1 MQLDLDALAGRALD
15 RILADQAA
23 SAYQATIQTC
33 IQAGQ
38 ELENKRLENDQ
49 RRFEMKSEMLDKY
62 AAEIVGPFKNA
73 NVTVLWGVAIL
84 AFIDV
89 LLVAGKI
96 ITPGDRLVSSEVVMA
111 LVGATTVQ
119 LGASMFVVAKG
130 LFQPRD
136 NG

>member
-15 RILADQAA
+15 QILADQNV

-62 AAEIVGPFKNA
+62 ASEIVGPFKNA
-73 NVTVLWGVAIL
+73 NVIVLFSVAAL
-84 AFIDV
+84 ALIDFYLV
-89 LLVAGKI
+89 LGKVI
-96 ITPGDRLVSSEVVMA
+96 SPADRLVSSEVIMA

-119 LGASMFVVAKG
+119 LGASMLVVAKG
-130 LFQPRD
+130 LFQPK
-136 NG
+136 N